1 MVSRA
6 LLPTHSSPA
15 VTATC
20 DRGAVLS
27 FHLPVRTLSP
37 QSSAVSP
44 RIYLLAADHAGLCLD
59 VSSRHACGGHQHTVA
74 SDRGRRR
81 SRDGG
86 GWLQTPPLEF
96 VTGDPC
102 YTDPIRSSE
111 RLLLSYR
118 FYNIKS
124 CYPE

>member
-86 GWLQTPPLEF
+86 GWLQTPPVAFL
-96 VTGDPC
+96 TWGPC
-102 YTDPIRSSE
+102 STDRIHSSE
-111 RLLLSYR
+111 PLLVNY
-118 FYNIKS
+118 
-124 CYPE
+124 